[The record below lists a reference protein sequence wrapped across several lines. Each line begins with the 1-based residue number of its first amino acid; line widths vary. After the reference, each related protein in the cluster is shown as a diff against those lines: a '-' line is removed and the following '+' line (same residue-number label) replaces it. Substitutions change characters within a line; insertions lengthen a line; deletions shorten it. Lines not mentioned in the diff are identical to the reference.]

1 MHRETLQE
9 LFLALQRSKDL
20 ITVYEHFSL
29 HLEQPETEIKKTISS
44 SSSSSSVET
53 ILNSLSQLEKDLDTL
68 SGSIEDI
75 KKKFNAYADEEIE
88 NLKTRLAEMA
98 SEAAKRVI
106 DQAKQ
111 EADGEASKIIAEG
124 ENALS
129 SIKKKIDST
138 FDKAVDTI
146 VKKTLAA

>member
-29 HLEQPETEIKKTISS
+29 HLEQPETEVKKTI

-53 ILNSLSQLEKDLDTL
+53 ILNSLSWLEKDLDTL

-75 KKKFNAYADEEIE
+75 KKKFNAYTDEEIE
-88 NLKTRLAEMA
+88 NLKTKLAEMA
-98 SEAAKRVI
+98 NEAAKRVI

-111 EADGEASKIIAEG
+111 EADGEASKIIEEG

>member
-9 LFLALQRSKDL
+9 PFLALQRSKDL

-29 HLEQPETEIKKTISS
+29 RLEQPETEVKKTVTT
-44 SSSSSSVET
+44 SSVEA
-53 ILNSLSQLEKDLDTL
+53 ILNSLAQLEKDLDTL
-68 SGSIEDI
+68 SGSIEDV
-75 KKKFNAYADEEIE
+75 KKKFNAYTDEEIE
-88 NLKTRLAEMA
+88 NLKTRLTDMA

>member
-1 MHRETLQE
+1 MHRVTLQE

-29 HLEQPETEIKKTISS
+29 HLEQPETEIKTTT
-44 SSSSSSVET
+44 SSSVET
-53 ILNSLSQLEKDLDTL
+53 ILNSLSQLEKDLDML
-68 SGSIEDI
+68 SGSIEDV
-75 KKKFNAYADEEIE
+75 KKRFNAYADEEIE
-88 NLKTRLAEMA
+88 NLKTKLAEMA
-98 SEAAKRVI
+98 NEAAKRVI
-106 DQAKQ
+106 EQAKQ
-111 EADGEASKIIAEG
+111 EADGEASKIIEEG

>member
-29 HLEQPETEIKKTISS
+29 HLEQPETEVKKT
-44 SSSSSSVET
+44 SSSSVET
-53 ILNSLSQLEKDLDTL
+53 ILNSLSWLEKDLDTL

-75 KKKFNAYADEEIE
+75 KKKFNAYTDEEIE
-88 NLKTRLAEMA
+88 NLKTKLAEMA
-98 SEAAKRVI
+98 NEAAKRVI

-111 EADGEASKIIAEG
+111 EADGEASKIIEEG

>member
-1 MHRETLQE
+1 MHKVTLQE

-20 ITVYEHFSL
+20 ITVHKHFSL
-29 HLEQPETEIKKTISS
+29 HLEQPETEVKKTI
-44 SSSSSSVET
+44 SSSSVET
-53 ILNSLSQLEKDLDTL
+53 ILNSLSQLEKELDTL
-68 SGSIEDI
+68 SGSIEDV
-75 KKKFNAYADEEIE
+75 KKRFNAYADEEIE
-88 NLKTRLAEMA
+88 NLKTRLTEMA

-106 DQAKQ
+106 DQTKQ
-111 EADGEASKIIAEG
+111 EAGGEASKIIAEG
-124 ENALS
+124 ENVLS

>member
-1 MHRETLQE
+1 
-9 LFLALQRSKDL
+9 
-20 ITVYEHFSL
+20 
-29 HLEQPETEIKKTISS
+29 
-44 SSSSSSVET
+44 
-53 ILNSLSQLEKDLDTL
+53 
-68 SGSIEDI
+68 
-75 KKKFNAYADEEIE
+75 
-88 NLKTRLAEMA
+88 MA

-146 VKKTLAA
+146 VKKTLTA

>member
-29 HLEQPETEIKKTISS
+29 HLEQPETEVKKTVTT
-44 SSSSSSVET
+44 SSVEA
-53 ILNSLSQLEKDLDTL
+53 ILNSLAQLEKDLDML
-68 SGSIEDI
+68 SGSIEDV

-88 NLKTRLAEMA
+88 NLKTRLTEMA